1 MSLSEMRTYK
11 EEIHILITEGCSIIK
26 ILILLYKDIYKDIA
40 QKVFSANCQI
50 LKKMLTKE
58 F

>member
-1 MSLSEMRTYK
+1 MRTYK

-26 ILILLYKDIYKDIA
+26 ILILLYKDIYKDIT